1 MLAKTN
7 LNGFDKILEDKKNI
21 LSCFKEMLSN
31 IEENNLSTF
40 IESLN
45 ENSEYDD
52 ISNEKIIQSFGIYF
66 QLMNLIEENAA
77 IQFNRQFEKNFGAS
91 AIRGSWGET
100 FKLWN
105 EQGIDQDKMIDTI
118 SSIHICPVLTA
129 HPTEAK
135 RVTILETHREL
146 YLLLVQNENSTYS
159 QTEKKIIRDKIIS
172 LLERWWRTGE
182 IYLEKPDLRDERA
195 NVVHYLSKTFPLIL
209 EASDLKLKYSW
220 LEMGF
225 DSQKLKHVEHF
236 PKYSF
241 GNIFHEMM

>member
-1 MLAKTN
+1 MSTKLNT
-7 LNGFDKILEDKKNI
+7 NGFDKILEDRKNI
-21 LSCFKEMLSN
+21 LSCFKEMLAN
-31 IEENNLSTF
+31 IEENNLSAF

-45 ENSEYDD
+45 ENNTYDG
-52 ISNEKIIQSFGIYF
+52 ISDEKIMQSFGIYF

-77 IQFNRQFEKNFGAS
+77 IQFNRQFEKNFGIS

-100 FKLWN
+100 FKLW
-105 EQGIDQDKMIDTI
+105 EDQGIDQDKMISTI
-118 SSIHICPVLTA
+118 SSIQICPVLTA

-159 QTEKKIIRDKIIS
+159 QTERKVIRDKIIC
-172 LLERWWRTGE
+172 LLERWWRTCE

-195 NVVHYLSKTFPLIL
+195 NVVHYLSKIFPLIL
-209 EASDLKLKYSW
+209 EASDVKLKYSW

-225 DSQKLKHVEHF
+225 DPQKLKLAEHF
-236 PKYSF
+236 PK
-241 GNIFHEMM
+241 